1 MADYPYVKVQGNLK
15 KVLATIQSTGV
26 PAKFTTKSLEVMGFK
41 SSNDRP
47 IIGVLKFIGFIDDTG
62 TPTELWRRYR
72 NKDIAS
78 DVFGQTVKSAYDDL
92 FSLYPDAHL
101 KEFPVLRNYFSVHT
115 SVGEQALTAIVRT
128 FKSLCEL
135 STFEQNDATAAST
148 ATGSHGTASTNSV
161 GEETP
166 TTSPETAI
174 TTSVKTNGLDR
185 GLAVNINIELH
196 LPSTNDGEVYDKLF
210 DALKRHLLQ
219 S

>member
-15 KVLATIQSTGV
+15 KVLSTIQSTGV
-26 PAKFTTKSLEVMGFK
+26 PAKFTNKSLEAMGFK
-41 SSNDRP
+41 SSNDRA

-72 NKDIAS
+72 NKDIGS
-78 DVFGQTVKSAYDDL
+78 DVLGQALKSAYDDL

-101 KEFPVLRNYFSVHT
+101 KESPALRNYFSVHT
-115 SVGEQALTAIVRT
+115 SVGEQALTAIVGT

-135 STFEQNDATAAST
+135 SMFEQNNT
-148 ATGSHGTASTNSV
+148 TGSHATASTDSV
-161 GEETP
+161 GEKTR

-174 TTSVKTNGLDR
+174 ATSVKSNGLDR